1 MTMATPDALF
11 AVLAFAC
18 AALVLRGGNAYFV
31 ALLAIAC
38 AMTRPDGVPFVL
50 ALLAFRVTEN
60 KQWLAFAATA
70 FASIGAASFAI
81 ARGYPWKVLIYHT
94 FVRRVVDRSDADSVR
109 FGVGDYARILQEGL
123 SGNYTPDPTLLV
135 VFAITVVGVL
145 VTRREPHPRRRSIL
159 LLLLLIWGTIVV
171 HFLAFPLLADRFFL
185 AQYLTCIA
193 VGVEL
198 LRHRMSTLRLRHRG
212 GRA

>member
-1 MTMATPDALF
+1 
-11 AVLAFAC
+11 
-18 AALVLRGGNAYFV
+18 
-31 ALLAIAC
+31 
-38 AMTRPDGVPFVL
+38 MTRPDGVPFVL

-60 KQWLAFAATA
+60 KKWLAFAATA

-94 FVRRVVDRSDADSVR
+94 FMRRVVDRSDADSVR

-123 SGNYTPDPTLLV
+123 SGNYTPDPTLLLL

-145 VTRREPHPRRRSIL
+145 VTRREAHPRRRSML

-171 HFLAFPLLADRFFL
+171 HFLAFPMLADRFFL

-193 VGVEL
+193 VCVEL
-198 LRHRMSTLRLRHRG
+198 LRHRMSTLTLRYREA
-212 GRA
+212 RA